1 PMGPYPP
8 PLQQVFQAPRRPG
21 MGTVGKPIKLLANYF
36 EVEIPKMD
44 VYHYEVDIKPDKCP
58 RRVNREV
65 VEYMV
70 QHFKPQLFGD
80 RKPVYDG
87 KKNIYTVLAL
97 PIGSEKVDFEVTI
110 PGEGKDRIFK
120 VSIRWL
126 AKVSWRLLQET
137 LVSGRLQVPLDS
149 VQALDVA
156 MRHLASMRYTPVG
169 RSFFS
174 PPEGY
179 YHPLG
184 GGREVWFGFHQ
195 SVRPAMWKMMLN
207 IDVSATAFYKAQPV
221 IEFMCEVLDI
231 RNIDEQP
238 KTLTDSQRV
247 RFTKEIKGL
256 KVEVTHCGQM
266 KRKYRVCN
274 VTRRPASHQTFPL
287 QLESGQTVE
296 CTVAQYFKQKY
307 NLQLKYPHLP
317 CLQVGQEQKHTYLP
331 LEVCNIVAGQRCI
344 KKLTDNQTS
353 TMIKATARSAPDRQE
368 EISRLMKNANFN
380 LDPYIQEFGIK
391 VRDDM
396 AEVTGRVLPAP
407 ILQYGGRNRAIA
419 TPNQGVWDM
428 RGKQFYNGIEIKV
441 WAIACFAPQKQCRE
455 EVLKNFTDQ
464 LRKISKDAGMPIQGQ
479 PCFCKYA
486 QGADSVE
493 PMFRHLKNTYSGL
506 QLIIVILPGKTPV
519 YGTHRQDGSR
529 FTILEALHGL
539 APTYL
544 SALLHPYVPSRQLR
558 SSDSGLLA
566 VPRSRL
572 SSMGAAEVK
581 RVGDTLLGMA
591 TQCVQ
596 VKNVVKTS
604 PQTLSNLC
612 LKINV
617 KLGGINNILV
627 PHQRS
632 AVFQQPVIFLGADVT
647 HPPAG
652 DGKKPSITAVVGSMD
667 AHPSRY
673 CATVRV
679 QRPRQEIIE
688 DLSYMVRELLIQF
701 YKSTRFKPTR
711 IIFYRDGVP
720 EGQLPQSFISGHR
733 TLPTGRCPQDAA
745 HRTLPTGRCW
755 LDSSGVTQIT
765 MRMLIAAVIHSGFLS
780 LIRTQILH
788 YELLAIRDAC
798 IKLEKDYQPGITY
811 IVVQKRHHTRL
822 FCADKSER
830 IGKSGNIPAGT
841 TVDTSIT
848 HPFEFDFYLCSHAG
862 IQGTSRPSHYYVLWD
877 DNRFTADEL
886 QILTYQLCHTYV
898 RCTRSVSI
906 PAPAYYARLVAFRAR
921 YHLVDK
927 EHDSGEGSHVSGQ
940 SNGRDPQALAKA
952 VQIHHDTLRT
962 IPFVVPLCFPR
973 NFNLESARPFNA
985 ASESFYAGV
994 RESFYAGVRESF
1006 YAGVRESFYAGVR
1019 ESFYAGVRESFTPE
1033 SASPLRRGPR
1043 VLYAG
1048 VRESFYAGVRESFY
1062 AGVRESFY
1070 AGVRESFYAGVRE
1083 SFYAGVR
1090 ESFYARLRESFNAGV
1105 REGLR
1110 RAVGAQSLFSMPR
1123 RPGYGTMGKPIKL
1136 LANCFQVEIPKMDVY
1151 LYEVDIKPDKCPRR
1165 VNREVVD
1172 SMVQHFKVTIFGDRR
1187 PVYDGKKSLYTAN
1200 PLPVAPA
1207 GVDLDVTLPG
1217 EGGKDRP
1224 FKVTIKFVSL
1234 VSWHLLH
1241 EVLTGRSMPEPL
1253 ELDKPISTNPVH
1265 AVDVVLRH
1273 LPSMKYTPVGRS
1285 FFSAPEGYDHPLG
1298 GGREV
1303 WFGFHQSVRPAMWKM
1318 MLNIDVS
1325 ATAFY
1330 KAQPV
1335 IQFMCEVLDI
1345 HNIDE
1350 QPRPLTDSHRV
1361 KFTKEIKGLK
1371 VEVTHCG
1378 TMRRKYRV
1386 CNVTRRPASHQTFPL
1401 QLENGQTVER
1411 TVAQYFREK
1420 YNLQLKYPHLPCLQV
1435 GQEQKHTYLPLE
1447 VCNIV
1452 AGQRCIKKLTDNQ
1465 TSTMIKATARSAP
1478 DRQEEIS
1485 RLVRSANYEAD
1496 PFVQEFQFRVR
1507 DEMAHV
1513 TGRVLPAPMLQYGGR
1528 VSSEHYLFSSG
1539 PQSQVDPIDRNLDCR
1554 RSFGMKIN
1562 PALFLQNRT
1571 VATPSHG
1578 VWDMRG
1584 KQFHTGVEIKM
1595 WAIACF
1601 ATQRQCREEILK
1613 GFTDQL
1619 RKISKDAGMPIQG
1632 QPCFCKYAQGADS
1645 VEPMFRH
1652 LKNTYAGLQLII
1664 VILPGKTPVYAEVK
1678 RVGDTLLGMA
1688 TQCVQVKNVVKTS
1701 PQTLSNLCLKINVK
1715 LGGINNILV
1724 PHQRPS
1730 VFQQPVIFLGADV
1743 THPPA
1748 GDGKKPSIA
1757 AVVGSMDAHPS
1768 RYCAT
1773 VRVQRPRQ
1781 EVIQDLASMVRELLI
1796 QFYKSTRYKPTR
1808 IIFYRDGV
1816 SEGQFRQVL
1825 YYELLAIREA
1835 CISLEKEY
1843 QPGIT
1848 YIVVQ
1853 KRHHTRLFC
1862 ADRNERVGRSGNIPA
1877 GTTVD
1882 TDITHPYEFD
1892 FYLCSHAGIQGT
1904 SRPSHYH
1911 VLWDDNCFTADEFQ
1925 LLTYQLCHTYV
1936 RCTRSV
1942 SIPAPAYYAHL
1953 VAFRARYHLVDKEH
1967 DSAEG
1972 SHVSGQSNGRDPQA
1986 LAKAVQIH
1994 HDTLRT
2000 MYFA

>member
-1 PMGPYPP
+1 MKHQSSPQNN
-8 PLQQVFQAPRRPG
+8 LQIRFAAYVSHNR
-21 MGTVGKPIKLLANYF
+21 LLN
-36 EVEIPKMD
+36 VTL
-44 VYHYEVDIKPDKCP
+44 H
-58 RRVNREV
+58 REV

-120 VSIRWL
+120 VSIHWL

-307 NLQLKYPHLP
+307 SLQLKYPHLP

-368 EISRLMKNANFN
+368 EISRL
-380 LDPYIQEFGIK
+380 
-391 VRDDM
+391 
-396 AEVTGRVLPAP
+396 
-407 ILQYGGRNRAIA
+407 NRAIA

-428 RGKQFYNGIEIKV
+428 RGKQFFNGIEIKV

-455 EVLKNFTDQ
+455 
-464 LRKISKDAGMPIQGQ
+464 
-479 PCFCKYA
+479 
-486 QGADSVE
+486 
-493 PMFRHLKNTYSGL
+493 
-506 QLIIVILPGKTPV
+506 
-519 YGTHRQDGSR
+519 
-529 FTILEALHGL
+529 
-539 APTYL
+539 
-544 SALLHPYVPSRQLR
+544 
-558 SSDSGLLA
+558 
-566 VPRSRL
+566 
-572 SSMGAAEVK
+572 EVK

-720 EGQLPQSFISGHR
+720 EGQLP
-733 TLPTGRCPQDAA
+733 
-745 HRTLPTGRCW
+745 
-755 LDSSGVTQIT
+755 
-765 MRMLIAAVIHSGFLS
+765 
-780 LIRTQILH
+780 QILH

-962 IPFVVPLCFPR
+962 
-973 NFNLESARPFNA
+973 
-985 ASESFYAGV
+985 
-994 RESFYAGVRESF
+994 
-1006 YAGVRESFYAGVR
+1006 
-1019 ESFYAGVRESFTPE
+1019 
-1033 SASPLRRGPR
+1033 
-1043 VLYAG
+1043 
-1048 VRESFYAGVRESFY
+1048 
-1062 AGVRESFY
+1062 
-1070 AGVRESFYAGVRE
+1070 
-1083 SFYAGVR
+1083 
-1090 ESFYARLRESFNAGV
+1090 
-1105 REGLR
+1105 
-1110 RAVGAQSLFSMPR
+1110 
-1123 RPGYGTMGKPIKL
+1123 
-1136 LANCFQVEIPKMDVY
+1136 
-1151 LYEVDIKPDKCPRR
+1151 
-1165 VNREVVD
+1165 
-1172 SMVQHFKVTIFGDRR
+1172 
-1187 PVYDGKKSLYTAN
+1187 
-1200 PLPVAPA
+1200 
-1207 GVDLDVTLPG
+1207 
-1217 EGGKDRP
+1217 
-1224 FKVTIKFVSL
+1224 
-1234 VSWHLLH
+1234 
-1241 EVLTGRSMPEPL
+1241 
-1253 ELDKPISTNPVH
+1253 
-1265 AVDVVLRH
+1265 
-1273 LPSMKYTPVGRS
+1273 
-1285 FFSAPEGYDHPLG
+1285 
-1298 GGREV
+1298 
-1303 WFGFHQSVRPAMWKM
+1303 
-1318 MLNIDVS
+1318 
-1325 ATAFY
+1325 
-1330 KAQPV
+1330 
-1335 IQFMCEVLDI
+1335 
-1345 HNIDE
+1345 
-1350 QPRPLTDSHRV
+1350 
-1361 KFTKEIKGLK
+1361 
-1371 VEVTHCG
+1371 
-1378 TMRRKYRV
+1378 
-1386 CNVTRRPASHQTFPL
+1386 
-1401 QLENGQTVER
+1401 
-1411 TVAQYFREK
+1411 
-1420 YNLQLKYPHLPCLQV
+1420 
-1435 GQEQKHTYLPLE
+1435 
-1447 VCNIV
+1447 
-1452 AGQRCIKKLTDNQ
+1452 
-1465 TSTMIKATARSAP
+1465 
-1478 DRQEEIS
+1478 
-1485 RLVRSANYEAD
+1485 
-1496 PFVQEFQFRVR
+1496 
-1507 DEMAHV
+1507 
-1513 TGRVLPAPMLQYGGR
+1513 
-1528 VSSEHYLFSSG
+1528 
-1539 PQSQVDPIDRNLDCR
+1539 
-1554 RSFGMKIN
+1554 
-1562 PALFLQNRT
+1562 
-1571 VATPSHG
+1571 
-1578 VWDMRG
+1578 
-1584 KQFHTGVEIKM
+1584 
-1595 WAIACF
+1595 
-1601 ATQRQCREEILK
+1601 
-1613 GFTDQL
+1613 
-1619 RKISKDAGMPIQG
+1619 
-1632 QPCFCKYAQGADS
+1632 
-1645 VEPMFRH
+1645 
-1652 LKNTYAGLQLII
+1652 
-1664 VILPGKTPVYAEVK
+1664 
-1678 RVGDTLLGMA
+1678 
-1688 TQCVQVKNVVKTS
+1688 
-1701 PQTLSNLCLKINVK
+1701 
-1715 LGGINNILV
+1715 
-1724 PHQRPS
+1724 
-1730 VFQQPVIFLGADV
+1730 
-1743 THPPA
+1743 
-1748 GDGKKPSIA
+1748 
-1757 AVVGSMDAHPS
+1757 
-1768 RYCAT
+1768 
-1773 VRVQRPRQ
+1773 
-1781 EVIQDLASMVRELLI
+1781 
-1796 QFYKSTRYKPTR
+1796 
-1808 IIFYRDGV
+1808 
-1816 SEGQFRQVL
+1816 
-1825 YYELLAIREA
+1825 
-1835 CISLEKEY
+1835 
-1843 QPGIT
+1843 
-1848 YIVVQ
+1848 
-1853 KRHHTRLFC
+1853 
-1862 ADRNERVGRSGNIPA
+1862 
-1877 GTTVD
+1877 
-1882 TDITHPYEFD
+1882 
-1892 FYLCSHAGIQGT
+1892 
-1904 SRPSHYH
+1904 
-1911 VLWDDNCFTADEFQ
+1911 
-1925 LLTYQLCHTYV
+1925 
-1936 RCTRSV
+1936 
-1942 SIPAPAYYAHL
+1942 
-1953 VAFRARYHLVDKEH
+1953 
-1967 DSAEG
+1967 
-1972 SHVSGQSNGRDPQA
+1972 
-1986 LAKAVQIH
+1986 
-1994 HDTLRT
+1994 

>member
-1 PMGPYPP
+1 M
-8 PLQQVFQAPRRPG
+8 
-21 MGTVGKPIKLLANYF
+21 
-36 EVEIPKMD
+36 EI
-44 VYHYEVDIKPDKCP
+44 
-58 RRVNREV
+58 
-65 VEYMV
+65 
-70 QHFKPQLFGD
+70 
-80 RKPVYDG
+80 
-87 KKNIYTVLAL
+87 
-97 PIGSEKVDFEVTI
+97 
-110 PGEGKDRIFK
+110 
-120 VSIRWL
+120 
-126 AKVSWRLLQET
+126 
-137 LVSGRLQVPLDS
+137 
-149 VQALDVA
+149 
-156 MRHLASMRYTPVG
+156 
-169 RSFFS
+169 
-174 PPEGY
+174 
-179 YHPLG
+179 
-184 GGREVWFGFHQ
+184 
-195 SVRPAMWKMMLN
+195 
-207 IDVSATAFYKAQPV
+207 
-221 IEFMCEVLDI
+221 
-231 RNIDEQP
+231 
-238 KTLTDSQRV
+238 
-247 RFTKEIKGL
+247 
-256 KVEVTHCGQM
+256 
-266 KRKYRVCN
+266 
-274 VTRRPASHQTFPL
+274 
-287 QLESGQTVE
+287 
-296 CTVAQYFKQKY
+296 
-307 NLQLKYPHLP
+307 
-317 CLQVGQEQKHTYLP
+317 
-331 LEVCNIVAGQRCI
+331 
-344 KKLTDNQTS
+344 
-353 TMIKATARSAPDRQE
+353 
-368 EISRLMKNANFN
+368 
-380 LDPYIQEFGIK
+380 
-391 VRDDM
+391 
-396 AEVTGRVLPAP
+396 
-407 ILQYGGRNRAIA
+407 
-419 TPNQGVWDM
+419 
-428 RGKQFYNGIEIKV
+428 
-441 WAIACFAPQKQCRE
+441 
-455 EVLKNFTDQ
+455 
-464 LRKISKDAGMPIQGQ
+464 
-479 PCFCKYA
+479 
-486 QGADSVE
+486 
-493 PMFRHLKNTYSGL
+493 
-506 QLIIVILPGKTPV
+506 
-519 YGTHRQDGSR
+519 
-529 FTILEALHGL
+529 
-539 APTYL
+539 
-544 SALLHPYVPSRQLR
+544 
-558 SSDSGLLA
+558 
-566 VPRSRL
+566 
-572 SSMGAAEVK
+572 
-581 RVGDTLLGMA
+581 
-591 TQCVQ
+591 
-596 VKNVVKTS
+596 
-604 PQTLSNLC
+604 
-612 LKINV
+612 
-617 KLGGINNILV
+617 
-627 PHQRS
+627 
-632 AVFQQPVIFLGADVT
+632 
-647 HPPAG
+647 
-652 DGKKPSITAVVGSMD
+652 
-667 AHPSRY
+667 
-673 CATVRV
+673 
-679 QRPRQEIIE
+679 
-688 DLSYMVRELLIQF
+688 
-701 YKSTRFKPTR
+701 
-711 IIFYRDGVP
+711 
-720 EGQLPQSFISGHR
+720 
-733 TLPTGRCPQDAA
+733 
-745 HRTLPTGRCW
+745 
-755 LDSSGVTQIT
+755 
-765 MRMLIAAVIHSGFLS
+765 
-780 LIRTQILH
+780 
-788 YELLAIRDAC
+788 
-798 IKLEKDYQPGITY
+798 
-811 IVVQKRHHTRL
+811 
-822 FCADKSER
+822 
-830 IGKSGNIPAGT
+830 GT
-841 TVDTSIT
+841 T
-848 HPFEFDFYLCSHAG
+848 G
-862 IQGTSRPSHYYVLWD
+862 
-877 DNRFTADEL
+877 
-886 QILTYQLCHTYV
+886 
-898 RCTRSVSI
+898 
-906 PAPAYYARLVAFRAR
+906 
-921 YHLVDK
+921 
-927 EHDSGEGSHVSGQ
+927 
-940 SNGRDPQALAKA
+940 
-952 VQIHHDTLRT
+952 
-962 IPFVVPLCFPR
+962 
-973 NFNLESARPFNA
+973 
-985 ASESFYAGV
+985 
-994 RESFYAGVRESF
+994 
-1006 YAGVRESFYAGVR
+1006 
-1019 ESFYAGVRESFTPE
+1019 
-1033 SASPLRRGPR
+1033 
-1043 VLYAG
+1043 
-1048 VRESFYAGVRESFY
+1048 
-1062 AGVRESFY
+1062 
-1070 AGVRESFYAGVRE
+1070 
-1083 SFYAGVR
+1083 
-1090 ESFYARLRESFNAGV
+1090 
-1105 REGLR
+1105 
-1110 RAVGAQSLFSMPR
+1110 AVGAQALFSLPR
-1123 RPGYGTMGKPIKL
+1123 RPGYGTIGKPIKL
-1136 LANCFQVEIPKMDVY
+1136 LANCFQVDIPKIDVY

-1172 SMVQHFKVTIFGDRR
+1172 SMVQHFKVTIFGDCL
-1187 PVYDGKKSLYTAN
+1187 PVYDGKRSLYTAT
-1200 PLPVAPA
+1200 PLPVATG

-1217 EGGKDRP
+1217 DGGKDRP

-1234 VSWHLLH
+1234 VSWHMLH
-1241 EVLTGRSMPEPL
+1241 EVLTGRAVAEPVD
-1253 ELDKPISTNPVH
+1253 LDKPISTNPVH

-1285 FFSAPEGYDHPLG
+1285 FFSSPEGYDHPLG

-1350 QPRPLTDSHRV
+1350 QPRPLADSHRV

-1386 CNVTRRPASHQTFPL
+1386 CNVTRRPASLQTFPL

-1507 DEMAHV
+1507 DEMAQV

-1528 VSSEHYLFSSG
+1528 VSSEQFM
-1539 PQSQVDPIDRNLDCR
+1539 PQQ
-1554 RSFGMKIN
+1554 IN
-1562 PALFLQNRT
+1562 PALSLQNRT

-1613 GFTDQL
+1613 SFTDQL

-1652 LKNTYAGLQLII
+1652 LKNTYGGLQLII

-1835 CISLEKEY
+1835 CISLEKDY

-1911 VLWDDNCFTADEFQ
+1911 VLWDDNCFTGDEFQ

-1967 DSAEG
+1967 DRCGETIKHYKHVASVQSVRSLQSVLTILSLISSRQCGGQPRLRAE
-1972 SHVSGQSNGRDPQA
+1972 
-1986 LAKAVQIH
+1986 
-1994 HDTLRT
+1994 
-2000 MYFA
+2000 

>member
-1 PMGPYPP
+1 ADVGA
-8 PLQQVFQAPRRPG
+8 QALFSVPRRPG
-21 MGTVGKPIKLLANYF
+21 F
-36 EVEIPKMD
+36 
-44 VYHYEVDIKPDKCP
+44 
-58 RRVNREV
+58 
-65 VEYMV
+65 
-70 QHFKPQLFGD
+70 
-80 RKPVYDG
+80 
-87 KKNIYTVLAL
+87 
-97 PIGSEKVDFEVTI
+97 
-110 PGEGKDRIFK
+110 
-120 VSIRWL
+120 
-126 AKVSWRLLQET
+126 
-137 LVSGRLQVPLDS
+137 
-149 VQALDVA
+149 
-156 MRHLASMRYTPVG
+156 
-169 RSFFS
+169 
-174 PPEGY
+174 
-179 YHPLG
+179 
-184 GGREVWFGFHQ
+184 
-195 SVRPAMWKMMLN
+195 
-207 IDVSATAFYKAQPV
+207 
-221 IEFMCEVLDI
+221 
-231 RNIDEQP
+231 
-238 KTLTDSQRV
+238 
-247 RFTKEIKGL
+247 
-256 KVEVTHCGQM
+256 
-266 KRKYRVCN
+266 
-274 VTRRPASHQTFPL
+274 
-287 QLESGQTVE
+287 
-296 CTVAQYFKQKY
+296 
-307 NLQLKYPHLP
+307 
-317 CLQVGQEQKHTYLP
+317 
-331 LEVCNIVAGQRCI
+331 
-344 KKLTDNQTS
+344 
-353 TMIKATARSAPDRQE
+353 
-368 EISRLMKNANFN
+368 
-380 LDPYIQEFGIK
+380 
-391 VRDDM
+391 
-396 AEVTGRVLPAP
+396 
-407 ILQYGGRNRAIA
+407 
-419 TPNQGVWDM
+419 
-428 RGKQFYNGIEIKV
+428 
-441 WAIACFAPQKQCRE
+441 
-455 EVLKNFTDQ
+455 
-464 LRKISKDAGMPIQGQ
+464 
-479 PCFCKYA
+479 
-486 QGADSVE
+486 
-493 PMFRHLKNTYSGL
+493 
-506 QLIIVILPGKTPV
+506 
-519 YGTHRQDGSR
+519 
-529 FTILEALHGL
+529 
-539 APTYL
+539 
-544 SALLHPYVPSRQLR
+544 
-558 SSDSGLLA
+558 
-566 VPRSRL
+566 
-572 SSMGAAEVK
+572 
-581 RVGDTLLGMA
+581 
-591 TQCVQ
+591 
-596 VKNVVKTS
+596 
-604 PQTLSNLC
+604 
-612 LKINV
+612 
-617 KLGGINNILV
+617 
-627 PHQRS
+627 
-632 AVFQQPVIFLGADVT
+632 
-647 HPPAG
+647 
-652 DGKKPSITAVVGSMD
+652 
-667 AHPSRY
+667 
-673 CATVRV
+673 
-679 QRPRQEIIE
+679 
-688 DLSYMVRELLIQF
+688 
-701 YKSTRFKPTR
+701 
-711 IIFYRDGVP
+711 
-720 EGQLPQSFISGHR
+720 
-733 TLPTGRCPQDAA
+733 
-745 HRTLPTGRCW
+745 
-755 LDSSGVTQIT
+755 
-765 MRMLIAAVIHSGFLS
+765 
-780 LIRTQILH
+780 
-788 YELLAIRDAC
+788 
-798 IKLEKDYQPGITY
+798 
-811 IVVQKRHHTRL
+811 
-822 FCADKSER
+822 
-830 IGKSGNIPAGT
+830 
-841 TVDTSIT
+841 
-848 HPFEFDFYLCSHAG
+848 
-862 IQGTSRPSHYYVLWD
+862 
-877 DNRFTADEL
+877 
-886 QILTYQLCHTYV
+886 
-898 RCTRSVSI
+898 
-906 PAPAYYARLVAFRAR
+906 
-921 YHLVDK
+921 
-927 EHDSGEGSHVSGQ
+927 
-940 SNGRDPQALAKA
+940 
-952 VQIHHDTLRT
+952 
-962 IPFVVPLCFPR
+962 
-973 NFNLESARPFNA
+973 
-985 ASESFYAGV
+985 
-994 RESFYAGVRESF
+994 
-1006 YAGVRESFYAGVR
+1006 
-1019 ESFYAGVRESFTPE
+1019 
-1033 SASPLRRGPR
+1033 
-1043 VLYAG
+1043 
-1048 VRESFYAGVRESFY
+1048 
-1062 AGVRESFY
+1062 
-1070 AGVRESFYAGVRE
+1070 
-1083 SFYAGVR
+1083 
-1090 ESFYARLRESFNAGV
+1090 
-1105 REGLR
+1105 
-1110 RAVGAQSLFSMPR
+1110 
-1123 RPGYGTMGKPIKL
+1123 GTMGKPIKL
-1136 LANCFQVEIPKMDVY
+1136 LANCFQVDIPKMDVY
-1151 LYEVDIKPDKCPRR
+1151 LYEVDIKPEKCPRR

-1172 SMVQHFKVTIFGDRR
+1172 SMVKHFKVTIFGDRR
-1187 PVYDGKKSLYTAN
+1187 PVYDGKRSLYTAN
-1200 PLPVAPA
+1200 PLPVATA

-1224 FKVTIKFVSL
+1224 FKVSIKFVSL

-1241 EVLTGRSMPEPL
+1241 EVLMGRTMPEPL

-1420 YNLQLKYPHLPCLQV
+1420 YSLQLKYPHLPCLQV

-1485 RLVRSANYEAD
+1485 RL
-1496 PFVQEFQFRVR
+1496 
-1507 DEMAHV
+1507 
-1513 TGRVLPAPMLQYGGR
+1513 
-1528 VSSEHYLFSSG
+1528 
-1539 PQSQVDPIDRNLDCR
+1539 
-1554 RSFGMKIN
+1554 
-1562 PALFLQNRT
+1562 NRT

-1601 ATQRQCREEILK
+1601 ATQRQCREEILNSL
-1613 GFTDQL
+1613 FPT
-1619 RKISKDAGMPIQG
+1619 
-1632 QPCFCKYAQGADS
+1632 
-1645 VEPMFRH
+1645 
-1652 LKNTYAGLQLII
+1652 
-1664 VILPGKTPVYAEVK
+1664 AEVK

-1835 CISLEKEY
+1835 CIMLEKEY

-1972 SHVSGQSNGRDPQA
+1972 SHVSGQSNGRDPTA

>member
-1 PMGPYPP
+1 
-8 PLQQVFQAPRRPG
+8 

-137 LVSGRLQVPLDS
+137 LVSGRLQVPMDS

-391 VRDDM
+391 VKDDM

-519 YGTHRQDGSR
+519 Y
-529 FTILEALHGL
+529 
-539 APTYL
+539 
-544 SALLHPYVPSRQLR
+544 
-558 SSDSGLLA
+558 
-566 VPRSRL
+566 
-572 SSMGAAEVK
+572 AEVK

-720 EGQLPQSFISGHR
+720 EGQLPQVSPFGWF
-733 TLPTGRCPQDAA
+733 Q
-745 HRTLPTGRCW
+745 
-755 LDSSGVTQIT
+755 
-765 MRMLIAAVIHSGFLS
+765 FLS
-780 LIRTQILH
+780 FQVNHTFFVIQQNRVNHTVR
-788 YELLAIRDAC
+788 LLVNINRR
-798 IKLEKDYQPGITY
+798 
-811 IVVQKRHHTRL
+811 VQGRL
-822 FCADKSER
+822 
-830 IGKSGNIPAGT
+830 AGYR
-841 TVDTSIT
+841 VPTSST
-848 HPFEFDFYLCSHAG
+848 CCLLQSH
-862 IQGTSRPSHYYVLWD
+862 RPSHYYVLWD

-962 IPFVVPLCFPR
+962 
-973 NFNLESARPFNA
+973 
-985 ASESFYAGV
+985 
-994 RESFYAGVRESF
+994 
-1006 YAGVRESFYAGVR
+1006 
-1019 ESFYAGVRESFTPE
+1019 
-1033 SASPLRRGPR
+1033 
-1043 VLYAG
+1043 
-1048 VRESFYAGVRESFY
+1048 
-1062 AGVRESFY
+1062 
-1070 AGVRESFYAGVRE
+1070 
-1083 SFYAGVR
+1083 
-1090 ESFYARLRESFNAGV
+1090 
-1105 REGLR
+1105 
-1110 RAVGAQSLFSMPR
+1110 
-1123 RPGYGTMGKPIKL
+1123 
-1136 LANCFQVEIPKMDVY
+1136 
-1151 LYEVDIKPDKCPRR
+1151 
-1165 VNREVVD
+1165 
-1172 SMVQHFKVTIFGDRR
+1172 
-1187 PVYDGKKSLYTAN
+1187 
-1200 PLPVAPA
+1200 
-1207 GVDLDVTLPG
+1207 
-1217 EGGKDRP
+1217 
-1224 FKVTIKFVSL
+1224 
-1234 VSWHLLH
+1234 
-1241 EVLTGRSMPEPL
+1241 
-1253 ELDKPISTNPVH
+1253 
-1265 AVDVVLRH
+1265 
-1273 LPSMKYTPVGRS
+1273 
-1285 FFSAPEGYDHPLG
+1285 
-1298 GGREV
+1298 
-1303 WFGFHQSVRPAMWKM
+1303 
-1318 MLNIDVS
+1318 
-1325 ATAFY
+1325 
-1330 KAQPV
+1330 
-1335 IQFMCEVLDI
+1335 
-1345 HNIDE
+1345 
-1350 QPRPLTDSHRV
+1350 
-1361 KFTKEIKGLK
+1361 
-1371 VEVTHCG
+1371 
-1378 TMRRKYRV
+1378 
-1386 CNVTRRPASHQTFPL
+1386 
-1401 QLENGQTVER
+1401 
-1411 TVAQYFREK
+1411 
-1420 YNLQLKYPHLPCLQV
+1420 
-1435 GQEQKHTYLPLE
+1435 
-1447 VCNIV
+1447 
-1452 AGQRCIKKLTDNQ
+1452 
-1465 TSTMIKATARSAP
+1465 
-1478 DRQEEIS
+1478 
-1485 RLVRSANYEAD
+1485 
-1496 PFVQEFQFRVR
+1496 
-1507 DEMAHV
+1507 
-1513 TGRVLPAPMLQYGGR
+1513 
-1528 VSSEHYLFSSG
+1528 
-1539 PQSQVDPIDRNLDCR
+1539 
-1554 RSFGMKIN
+1554 
-1562 PALFLQNRT
+1562 
-1571 VATPSHG
+1571 
-1578 VWDMRG
+1578 
-1584 KQFHTGVEIKM
+1584 
-1595 WAIACF
+1595 
-1601 ATQRQCREEILK
+1601 
-1613 GFTDQL
+1613 
-1619 RKISKDAGMPIQG
+1619 
-1632 QPCFCKYAQGADS
+1632 
-1645 VEPMFRH
+1645 
-1652 LKNTYAGLQLII
+1652 
-1664 VILPGKTPVYAEVK
+1664 
-1678 RVGDTLLGMA
+1678 
-1688 TQCVQVKNVVKTS
+1688 
-1701 PQTLSNLCLKINVK
+1701 
-1715 LGGINNILV
+1715 
-1724 PHQRPS
+1724 
-1730 VFQQPVIFLGADV
+1730 
-1743 THPPA
+1743 
-1748 GDGKKPSIA
+1748 
-1757 AVVGSMDAHPS
+1757 
-1768 RYCAT
+1768 
-1773 VRVQRPRQ
+1773 
-1781 EVIQDLASMVRELLI
+1781 
-1796 QFYKSTRYKPTR
+1796 
-1808 IIFYRDGV
+1808 
-1816 SEGQFRQVL
+1816 
-1825 YYELLAIREA
+1825 
-1835 CISLEKEY
+1835 
-1843 QPGIT
+1843 
-1848 YIVVQ
+1848 
-1853 KRHHTRLFC
+1853 
-1862 ADRNERVGRSGNIPA
+1862 
-1877 GTTVD
+1877 
-1882 TDITHPYEFD
+1882 
-1892 FYLCSHAGIQGT
+1892 
-1904 SRPSHYH
+1904 
-1911 VLWDDNCFTADEFQ
+1911 
-1925 LLTYQLCHTYV
+1925 
-1936 RCTRSV
+1936 
-1942 SIPAPAYYAHL
+1942 
-1953 VAFRARYHLVDKEH
+1953 
-1967 DSAEG
+1967 
-1972 SHVSGQSNGRDPQA
+1972 
-1986 LAKAVQIH
+1986 
-1994 HDTLRT
+1994 